1 MSNTRN
7 NKSFNFEIQ
16 KIWKKNWFNENKI
29 LSCNQFSVFFY
40 NFQTTITNWLFT
52 KNPNNNSKMVPSFE
66 WRNLQRWLKKLKAGF
81 TKFDNPSRN
90 GNLGNL
96 KREHR
101 LTNHGKQAFGE
112 FCGITMMGFSLF
124 LFLFR
129 YFLGVAMKT
138 AE

>member
-7 NKSFNFEIQ
+7 TKSFNFQIQ

-29 LSCNQFSVFFY
+29 FLCNQFSVFVY
-40 NFQTTITNWLFT
+40 NFWTIIINWLFT
-52 KNPNNNSKMVPSFE
+52 KNSNNNPKMISSFE
-66 WRNLQRWLKKLKAGF
+66 WRNLRRRLKRLKTGF
-81 TKFDNPSRN
+81 TRFDNSSRN

-101 LTNHGKQAFGE
+101 LTNHGKQAFEE
-112 FCGITMMGFSLF
+112 FCDVTMMGFF
-124 LFLFR
+124 CFFFR
-129 YFLGVAMKT
+129 YFLGVAMET